1 MTAAYQLNAIYQIVR
16 TMQRTPEGRKALE
29 DKKRELRERGL
40 ARDGKRK
47 ENKNERKI
55 LHCPR

>member
-29 DKKRELRERGL
+29 DKKREIRERGFT
-40 ARDGKRK
+40 RDGKMK
-47 ENKNERKI
+47 GEQK
-55 LHCPR
+55 